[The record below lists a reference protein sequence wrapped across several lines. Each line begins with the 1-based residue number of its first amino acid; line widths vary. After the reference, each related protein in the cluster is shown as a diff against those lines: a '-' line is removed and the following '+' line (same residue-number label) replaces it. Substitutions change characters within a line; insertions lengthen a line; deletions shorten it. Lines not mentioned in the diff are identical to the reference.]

1 MRKNVMTLFLLL
13 ASSFVK
19 GLAPY
24 RKNSMD
30 LVKLKASLFYIKSIK
45 TSRLLFMSLLGVGV
59 CLIFLFGG
67 LILFHATLFLYA
79 PWSAQTKLAV
89 GLVFSAIYLAVTIAA
104 FFYVFSPNQWLR
116 IFHVDQ
122 LIEDLAQKAQAS
134 SPEPEPVAQRRNGNK
149 YRKTFTEP
157 HGL

>member
-1 MRKNVMTLFLLL
+1 MQFRNWFNARNLFQTQETKRGKMRKNVMTLFLLL

-79 PWSAQTKLAV
+79 PWSAQTKLA
-89 GLVFSAIYLAVTIAA
+89 
-104 FFYVFSPNQWLR
+104 
-116 IFHVDQ
+116 
-122 LIEDLAQKAQAS
+122 
-134 SPEPEPVAQRRNGNK
+134 
-149 YRKTFTEP
+149 
-157 HGL
+157 